1 MITPL
6 APVATLDARA
16 VLGLLAH
23 RYPLLLVDRI
33 DVMARGQRVVG
44 HRRITGGEWATGGPA
59 GPAATGWEPGLPGL
73 LAVEALAQTSAALLM
88 DVIDAPEGVVG
99 YFAGFERVRLRGR
112 ARVGET
118 LALEVTLRAFKR
130 GVAKLRGEARVQ
142 RDLLRAGEPGA
153 ERVVA
158 RADFTTVVRPRPA
171 G

>member
-16 VLGLLAH
+16 ILGLLAP

-59 GPAATGWEPGLPGL
+59 GADATGWEPGLPGL

-130 GVAKLRGEARVQ
+130 GVAKLRGEARV
-142 RDLLRAGEPGA
+142 D

-158 RADFTTVVRPRPA
+158 RADFTTVVRPRPTA
-171 G
+171 

>member
-6 APVATLDARA
+6 APVATLDAQSI
-16 VLGLLAH
+16 LGLLAH

-33 DVMARGQRVVG
+33 DVLVRGQRVIG

-59 GPAATGWEPGLPGL
+59 GVGATGWETGLPGL

-112 ARVGET
+112 ARIGEA
-118 LALEVTLRAFKR
+118 LALEVTLRVFKR
-130 GVAKLRGEARVQ
+130 GVAKLRGEARV
-142 RDLLRAGEPGA
+142 DEDG
-153 ERVVA
+153 RVVA
-158 RADFTTVVRPRPA
+158 RADFTTVVRPRPPM
-171 G
+171 